1 VFVVVYIGF
10 GGNMETFKQRTDLAF
25 ESREIANKDAGREV
39 EGIEY
44 TEIILHG
51 VQCRKLRV
59 VNKAGADNIGKPMGA
74 YITLDISA
82 LTRRESESFIETVTA
97 MAEILTELAGLEN
110 KDLLA
115 LVVGL
120 GNRDITPDA
129 IGPLTAESTLV
140 TRHLKSQMPED
151 FAFFRPVSVISP
163 GVLGTSGIE
172 SADYIKA
179 VCKSLS
185 PDLIIVVD
193 ALAAKSFDRLC
204 RTVQITDT
212 GITPGSGVGNSRA
225 QINKET
231 MGVPVIAVG
240 VPTVVDIRTVLAE
253 YCGDSGASER
263 SKNSD
268 MIVTP
273 RSIDSEVA
281 NTSKLVAYAIN
292 LALHKGITVEDVDM
306 LVG

>member
-1 VFVVVYIGF
+1 
-10 GGNMETFKQRTDLAF
+10 METFKQRTDLAF

-44 TEIILHG
+44 TETILHG

-59 VNKAGADNIGKPMGA
+59 VSKAGADNIGKPMGA

-82 LTRRESESFIETVTA
+82 LTRRESESFTETVTA
-97 MAEILTELAGLEN
+97 MAEILTELAELKN
-110 KDLLA
+110 KDLLV

-185 PDLIIVVD
+185 PDLIIAVD

-253 YCGDSGASER
+253 YWGDSAASER
-263 SKNSD
+263 GKNSD

>member
-1 VFVVVYIGF
+1 
-10 GGNMETFKQRTDLAF
+10 MKTFKQRTDLAF
-25 ESREIANKDAGREV
+25 ESREIANKGAGKEV
-39 EGIEY
+39 EGVEY
-44 TEIILHG
+44 TETLLHG

-59 VNKAGADNIGKPMGA
+59 VSQAGAENIGKPIGA

-82 LTRRESESFIETVTA
+82 LTRRESESFTETVTA
-97 MAEILTELAGLEN
+97 MSEVLSELAELEN
-110 KDLLA
+110 MDLLA

-151 FAFFRPVSVISP
+151 FAFFRPVSVITP

-185 PDLIIVVD
+185 PDIIIVVD

-253 YCGDSGASER
+253 YCSGKDTPDKGR
-263 SKNSD
+263 DSD

-281 NTSKLVAYAIN
+281 NTSKLVAYGIN

>member
-1 VFVVVYIGF
+1 MNV
-10 GGNMETFKQRTDLAF
+10 FKQRTDLAF
-25 ESREIANKDAGREV
+25 ESREMANQDAGKEV
-39 EGIEY
+39 EGVEY
-44 TEIILHG
+44 TETTLHG
-51 VQCRKLRV
+51 VSCRKLRV
-59 VNKAGADNIGKPMGA
+59 VNEAGAQNIGKPVGA

-97 MAEILTELAGLEN
+97 MSEVLTELTKLDDKET
-110 KDLLA
+110 LV

-129 IGPLTAESTLV
+129 VGPLTAESTLV

-151 FAFFRPVSVISP
+151 FAFFRPVSVITP

-185 PDLIIVVD
+185 PDLIIAVD

-204 RTVQITDT
+204 KTVQITDT

-253 YCGDSGASER
+253 YCTDNSKAEHEKGA
-263 SKNSD
+263 D

>member
-1 VFVVVYIGF
+1 
-10 GGNMETFKQRTDLAF
+10 METFKQRTDLAF

-44 TEIILHG
+44 TETILHG

-59 VNKAGADNIGKPMGA
+59 VSKAGADNIGKPMGA

-82 LTRRESESFIETVTA
+82 LTRRESESFTETVTA
-97 MAEILTELAGLEN
+97 MAEILTELAELKN
-110 KDLLA
+110 KDLLV

-185 PDLIIVVD
+185 PDLIIAVD

-253 YCGDSGASER
+253 YWGDSAASER
-263 SKNSD
+263 GKNSD

-273 RSIDSEVA
+273 RSIDSEVS

>member
-1 VFVVVYIGF
+1 
-10 GGNMETFKQRTDLAF
+10 MKEFKQRTDLAF
-25 ESREIANKDAGREV
+25 ESREMASEGSADEID
-39 EGIEY
+39 GIEY
-44 TEIILHG
+44 SETALHG
-51 VQCRKLRV
+51 VACKKLRV
-59 VNKAGADNIGKPMGA
+59 ATESGAKNIGKPVGT
-74 YITLDISA
+74 YITLDIDA

-97 MAEILTELAGLEN
+97 MAEVLSELADLNN
-110 KDLLA
+110 KDALA

-129 IGPLTAESTLV
+129 VGPLTAESTLV

-151 FAFFRPVSVISP
+151 FAFFRPVSVIAP

-172 SADYIKA
+172 SADYINA

-185 PDLIIVVD
+185 PSLIIAVD

-253 YCGDSGASER
+253 YCSDAANQAVGRSSE
-263 SKNSD
+263 

-281 NTSKLVAYAIN
+281 NTSKLVAYALN
-292 LALHKGITVEDVDM
+292 LALHTGISVEDIDM

>member
-1 VFVVVYIGF
+1 MSRFI
-10 GGNMETFKQRTDLAF
+10 QRTDLAF
-25 ESREIANKDAGREV
+25 ESRELATDGKAGELEGV
-39 EGIEY
+39 EYSESNIN
-44 TEIILHG
+44 G
-51 VQCRKLRV
+51 VNCKKLRV
-59 VNKAGADNIGKPMGA
+59 LDNVGAKKIGKPVGV
-74 YITLDISA
+74 YFTLDIEA
-82 LTRRESESFIETVTA
+82 LTRRESDSFVDTVSA
-97 MAEILTELAGLEN
+97 MAKVLSEITGI
-110 KDLLA
+110 DSDDFQT

-129 IGPLTAESTLV
+129 IGPLTAEYTLV

-151 FAFFRPVSVISP
+151 FAFFRPVSVITP

-179 VCKSLS
+179 VCQELK
-185 PDLIIVVD
+185 PNLIITVD
-193 ALAAKSFDRLC
+193 ALAARSFDRLC

-212 GITPGSGVGNSRA
+212 GITPGSGVGNSRT

-231 MGVPVIAVG
+231 IGIPVIAIG
-240 VPTVVDIRTVLAE
+240 VPTVVDIRTVLADV
-253 YCGDSGASER
+253 CSDFTP
-263 SKNSD
+263 NSLGKSND

-281 NTSKLVAYAIN
+281 NSSKLVAYAIN
-292 LALHKGITVEDVDM
+292 LALHKGLTVEDVDM

>member
-1 VFVVVYIGF
+1 
-10 GGNMETFKQRTDLAF
+10 METYKQRTDLAF
-25 ESREIANKDAGREV
+25 ESRELANEDAGKEV

-44 TEIILHG
+44 SESIIHG
-51 VQCRKLRV
+51 VQCRKLQV
-59 VNKAGADNIGKPMGA
+59 ISKAGAENIGKPMGA

-82 LTRRESESFIETVTA
+82 LTRRESESFAETVTA
-97 MAEILTELAGLEN
+97 MSEVLSELAGLN
-110 KDLLA
+110 NNDLLA

-140 TRHLKSQMPED
+140 TRHLKSQMPDD

-253 YCGDSGASER
+253 YCIDEASGMVR
-263 SKNSD
+263 NND

-292 LALHKGITVEDVDM
+292 LALHKGITIEDVDM